1 MLEELWGGGM
11 ALEDTLLSHLGNHRL
26 PYPWRP
32 SPAPPFSK
40 RDDWSAKPR
49 YGAPRTLGEKWPPRS
64 PEMTSLGRP
73 RLSRT
78 AAGGIAPG

>member
-1 MLEELWGGGM
+1 M
-11 ALEDTLLSHLGNHRL
+11 AIWQTIAYHTHG
-26 PYPWRP
+26 
-32 SPAPPFSK
+32 APPQRLRLAI

-78 AAGGIAPG
+78 ATGGIAPG